1 MADEQQVSDS
11 SGDLSP
17 QFSIQRI
24 YLKDMSLELPN
35 APQIFLEAT
44 PPNVEIQLD
53 ITNELLGEGVH
64 ETAVR
69 VTVTAKMGEKV
80 AFLVEATQAG
90 IFSSQGIGN
99 EQMQGVANI
108 LCPSI
113 IFPYLRANIADAV
126 QRSGFPPVHLAEI
139 NFEALYQQRIAEQ
152 IEESGAKPGS
162 SGNGSGIILPH

>member
-1 MADEQQVSDS
+1 MADEQQASAAQ
-11 SGDLSP
+11 GEQAP

-35 APQIFLEAT
+35 APQIFLEASA
-44 PPNVEIQLD
+44 PSVEIQLD
-53 ITNELLGEGVH
+53 ITNEVLGEGVH

-69 VTVTAKMGEKV
+69 VTVTAKMADKV

-90 IFSSQGIGN
+90 IFTSQGIGG
-99 EQMQGVANI
+99 EQMEAVANI

-113 IFPYLRANIADAV
+113 IYPYLRSNIADSV

-139 NFEALYQQRIAEQ
+139 NFEALFQQRIAEHQ
-152 IEESGAKPGS
+152 AQAAAT
-162 SGNGSGIILPH
+162 GNGSGIILSH

>member
-1 MADEQQVSDS
+1 MADEQQASAAQ
-11 SGDLSP
+11 GEQAP

-24 YLKDMSLELPN
+24 YLKDMSLELPH
-35 APQIFLEAT
+35 APQIFLESSA
-44 PPNVEIQLD
+44 PSVEIQLD

-69 VTVTAKMGEKV
+69 VTVTAKMADKV
-80 AFLVEATQAG
+80 AFLIEATQAG
-90 IFSSQGIGN
+90 IFTSQGIGG
-99 EQMQGVANI
+99 EQMEAVANI

-113 IFPYLRANIADAV
+113 IYPYLRSNIADAV

-139 NFEALYQQRIAEQ
+139 NFEALYQQRLAEQ
-152 IEESGAKPGS
+152 QAQAGA

>member
-1 MADEQQVSDS
+1 MADEQQASAAQ
-11 SGDLSP
+11 GEQAP

-35 APQIFLEAT
+35 APQIFLEASA
-44 PPNVEIQLD
+44 PSVEIQLD
-53 ITNELLGEGVH
+53 ITNEVLGEGVH

-69 VTVTAKMGEKV
+69 VTVTAKMAEKV

-90 IFSSQGIGN
+90 IFTSQGIGG
-99 EQMQGVANI
+99 EQMEAVANI

-113 IFPYLRANIADAV
+113 IYPYLRSNIADSV

-139 NFEALYQQRIAEQ
+139 NFEALFQQRIAEQ
-152 IEESGAKPGS
+152 QAQVAAT
-162 SGNGSGIILPH
+162 GNGSGIILSH

>member
-1 MADEQQVSDS
+1 MADEQQASAAQ
-11 SGDLSP
+11 GEQAP

-35 APQIFLEAT
+35 APQIFLEASA
-44 PPNVEIQLD
+44 PSVEIQLD
-53 ITNELLGEGVH
+53 ITNEVLGEGVH

-69 VTVTAKMGEKV
+69 VTVTAKMADKV

-90 IFSSQGIGN
+90 IFTSQGIGG
-99 EQMQGVANI
+99 EQMEAVTNI

-113 IFPYLRANIADAV
+113 IYPYLRSNIADSV

-139 NFEALYQQRIAEQ
+139 NFEALFQQRIAEQ
-152 IEESGAKPGS
+152 QAQVAAT
-162 SGNGSGIILPH
+162 GNGSGIILSH

>member
-1 MADEQQVSDS
+1 MADEQQASA
-11 SGDLSP
+11 GQGEQAP

-35 APQIFLEAT
+35 APQIFLEASA
-44 PPNVEIQLD
+44 PSVEIQLD
-53 ITNELLGEGVH
+53 ITNEVLGEGVH

-69 VTVTAKMGEKV
+69 VTVTAKMAEKV

-90 IFSSQGIGN
+90 IFTSQGIAAD
-99 EQMQGVANI
+99 QMEAVANI

-113 IFPYLRANIADAV
+113 IYPYLRSNIADAV

-139 NFEALYQQRIAEQ
+139 NFEALFQQRLAEQ
-152 IEESGAKPGS
+152 QAQAGVA
-162 SGNGSGIILPH
+162 GNGSGIILPH

>member
-1 MADEQQVSDS
+1 MADEQQASAAQ
-11 SGDLSP
+11 GEQAP

-35 APQIFLEAT
+35 APQIFLEASA
-44 PPNVEIQLD
+44 PSVEIQLD
-53 ITNELLGEGVH
+53 ITNEVLGEGVH

-69 VTVTAKMGEKV
+69 VTVTAKMADKV

-90 IFSSQGIGN
+90 IFTSQGIGG
-99 EQMQGVANI
+99 EQMEAVANI

-113 IFPYLRANIADAV
+113 IYPYLRSNIADSV

-139 NFEALYQQRIAEQ
+139 NFEALFQQRIAEQ
-152 IEESGAKPGS
+152 QAQVAAT
-162 SGNGSGIILPH
+162 GNGSGIILSH